1 MKANRLA
8 PKKGLTLASSQSIEP
23 VPPVVTACCA
33 ALRLTADDLLGW
45 ALRPGEVVL
54 VLTSGIKVRMAA
66 DTERTA

>member
-8 PKKGLTLASSQSIEP
+8 PKKGLTSAP
-23 VPPVVTACCA
+23 VKTGEAVPALVTNCCA
-33 ALRLTADDLLGW
+33 ALNLTTDDLLGW

-54 VLTSGIKVRMAA
+54 VLTSGIKVRMSA